1 MTKERLRRYREIK
14 QEARQLRD
22 QLEEI
27 ESRLYSPK
35 GQLLTGMPSAPS
47 HEGGTITEVL
57 IDRHAQLVQMYQEQL
72 ARLNEEQLAV
82 ETAIESLE
90 DPTARRLLRYRYID
104 GLKWEEVCVRIRY
117 GWSQTHELHSQ
128 ALKQLKTQ
136 EKPEA

>member
-1 MTKERLRRYREIK
+1 MTKERLRRYREVK
-14 QEARQLRD
+14 REARQIRD
-22 QLEEI
+22 LLEEI

-47 HEGGTITEVL
+47 HEGGTVTEAL

-72 ARLNEEQLAV
+72 ARLDEEQLAV
-82 ETAIESLE
+82 ETAIASLD
-90 DPTARRLLRYRYID
+90 DPKARQLLRYRYID

-117 GWSQTHELHSQ
+117 EWSRTHELHGK
-128 ALKQLKTQ
+128 ALQQLKEQ

>member
-14 QEARQLRD
+14 KEERQIRD
-22 QLEEI
+22 KLEEV

-47 HEGGTITEVL
+47 PGGGTVTEVL

-72 ARLNEEQLAV
+72 ARLDEEQLAV
-82 ETAIESLE
+82 ETAIASLE
-90 DPTARRLLRYRYID
+90 NPKARQLLRYRYID

-117 GWSQTHELHSQ
+117 GWTQTHELHSQ
-128 ALKQLKTQ
+128 ALKQLKA
-136 EKPEA
+136 EEVLA

>member
-1 MTKERLRRYREIK
+1 MTKERLRRYVEIK
-14 QEARQLRD
+14 KEVRQIRD

-47 HEGGTITEVL
+47 HEGDTITESL
-57 IDRHAQLVQMYQEQL
+57 MDRHEQLVQMYQERL
-72 ARLNEEQLAV
+72 ADLDEEQLAI
-82 ETAIESLE
+82 ETAIASLE
-90 DPTARRLLRYRYID
+90 DPTARRLMRYRYID

-128 ALKQLKTQ
+128 ALKQLKEQ

>member
-1 MTKERLRRYREIK
+1 MTKERLRRYREVK
-14 QEARQLRD
+14 KEARQIRG

-47 HEGGTITEVL
+47 PGGGTVTEVL

-72 ARLNEEQLAV
+72 AQLEEEQLAV
-82 ETAIESLE
+82 ENAIKSLD
-90 DPTARRLLRYRYID
+90 DPTARLLLRYRYID
-104 GLKWEEVCVRIRY
+104 GLKWEEVAVLINY
-117 GWSQTHELHSQ
+117 SWTQTHEIHGK
-128 ALKQLKTQ
+128 ALQQLRAE

>member
-14 QEARQLRD
+14 KEARQIRD

-27 ESRLYSPK
+27 ESRLYSPR

-47 HEGGTITEVL
+47 PGGGTITEVL
-57 IDRHAQLVQMYQEQL
+57 IDRHAQLVQLYREQL
-72 ARLNEEQLAV
+72 ARLEEEQLAV

-90 DPTARRLLRYRYID
+90 DPTARRLMRYRYID
-104 GLKWEEVCVRIRY
+104 GLKWEEVAVRIKY
-117 GWSQTHELHSQ
+117 EWSRTHDLHSM
-128 ALKQLKTQ
+128 ALKQLKEQ